1 MFNCSK
7 GRENS
12 SIKNYKIITLLRRRS
27 QAYIKV
33 SLIYDKCYKWL
44 KSDFINLSIALQ
56 HLNRDLFSF
65 EYSGI
70 FFIEVFSAK
79 TFSWNARLKIYH
91 IIRDEWAVYR
101 INVTSK

>member
-1 MFNCSK
+1 MLC
-7 GRENS
+7 
-12 SIKNYKIITLLRRRS
+12 RRS
-27 QAYIKV
+27 QVYIKV

-56 HLNRDLFSF
+56 HRNHDLFSF
-65 EYSGI
+65 EYSGTV
-70 FFIEVFSAK
+70 FIEVFSAK
-79 TFSWNARLKIYH
+79 TFSWNVRLKIYH